1 MVEHLLRG
9 RRILVVEDEYFLA
22 DDVRDML
29 ADAGAEVL
37 GPAASVD
44 EATALIARDD
54 RFDAAVL
61 DVNLR
66 GDLVFSV
73 ADRLRDR
80 GIPFAFVT
88 GYDYSSVPD
97 RFADVWRL
105 EKPLQP
111 SKVADMLAT
120 LLAA

>member
-9 RRILVVEDEYFLA
+9 RRILFVEDEYFLA